1 MGTEQMLKVASLLF
15 IDKAIFISLI
25 CHVSYQRLN
34 QHKVIHTS
42 YWTLHKQITAAS
54 KATKGKINTRW
65 FWKVRKMLQE
75 NVIEKLGS
83 DLFFCFSFF
92 AKL

>member
-34 QHKVIHTS
+34 QHKEIHTR
-42 YWTLHKQITAAS
+42 Y
-54 KATKGKINTRW
+54 
-65 FWKVRKMLQE
+65 
-75 NVIEKLGS
+75 
-83 DLFFCFSFF
+83 
-92 AKL
+92 